1 MAAPFDGQ
9 PVWTTACP
17 DWEQRILARESLI
30 PFAPLFPKEA
40 QAALDVFNALRV
52 VDAPGSPTME
62 VAARPW
68 VKAFVAAIF
77 GAYDPDSGRRLV
89 NEFFLLISKKNTKS
103 TTAAGI
109 MLTALVLN
117 WRESAEFI
125 ILAPTIEIAKNS
137 FDPVRDMIAKD
148 PELSDLLLVQEHTRT
163 VTHRLTNAT
172 LKVVA
177 ANNETVG
184 GKKAVGILIDELW
197 ILGKRDGAENML
209 REATGGL
216 ASRREGFIIYLTTQS
231 DEPPRGVFRTKL
243 LYARGVRDG
252 RIADRK
258 FLPVL
263 YEFPDDLLKAEK
275 HKDPA
280 FFYVTNPNLGTSVD
294 EEFLVREFA
303 KAQEDGEDSVR
314 GFLAKHLNIEIGMAL
329 RSDRWAGADY
339 WLRTLNVDRTLQVR
353 RMLIDRC
360 DVVTCGADGGG
371 ADDLFGFAMIGR
383 EKVTRRWLAWSHAW
397 AHPVALERRKANI
410 TWYEA
415 FQKDGEMTV
424 IRDYPEDIDGVCE
437 QVRMLKESGLF
448 AGIGLDVIGIGA
460 LVDALADIKV
470 TQENGL
476 VHGIPQ
482 GYKLGGTI
490 KTLERKLIDGSFV
503 HAGQGLLNWSVANA
517 KVEPTRNAFLI
528 TKQASGVAKIDPLMA
543 LLDAAVLMERNP
555 DPKRSVY
562 EDRGL
567 RKF

>member
-17 DWEQRILARESLI
+17 DWERRILARDSLI
-30 PFAPLFPKEA
+30 PFAPLFPDEA
-40 QAALDVFNALRV
+40 QAALDVFNELRV
-52 VDAPGSPTME
+52 VDAPGSPRMAE
-62 VAARPW
+62 AARAW

-77 GAYDPDSGRRLV
+77 GAYDPNSGRRLI

-137 FDPVRDMIAKD
+137 FDPVRDMVAKD

-177 ANNETVG
+177 ANSETVG

-197 ILGKRDGAENML
+197 IFGKRDGAENML

-216 ASRREGFIIYLTTQS
+216 ASRPEGFIIYLTTQS

-252 RIADRK
+252 RIEDRK

-263 YEFPDDLLKAEK
+263 YEFPDELLKAEK

-280 FFYVTNPNLGTSVD
+280 YFYVTNPNLGTSVD

-303 KAQEDGEDSVR
+303 KAKEDGEDSVR

-339 WLRTLNVDRTLQVR
+339 WLREINVDRTLVVR
-353 RMLIDRC
+353 RMLLDRC

-383 EKVTRRWLAWSHAW
+383 EKITRRWLAWSHAW
-397 AHPVALERRKANI
+397 AHPVALERRKANA

-415 FQKDGEMTV
+415 FQKDGDMTV
-424 IRDYPEDIDGVCE
+424 IKDYPEDIDGVCE
-437 QVRMLKESGLF
+437 VVQMVKQSGLF

-460 LVDALADIKV
+460 LVDALADIGV

-476 VHGIPQ
+476 VQGIPQ

-490 KTLERKLIDGSFV
+490 KTVERKLIDGSFV
-503 HAGQGLLNWSVANA
+503 HAGQGLLNWSVSNA

-543 LLDAAVLMERNP
+543 VLDAATLMERNP
-555 DPKRSVY
+555 APKRSVY

>member
-1 MAAPFDGQ
+1 MTAPFDGQ
-9 PVWTTACP
+9 PVWSTACP
-17 DWEQRILARESLI
+17 DWERRIVASESLV
-30 PFAPLFPKEA
+30 PFAPLFPGEA
-40 QAALDVFNALRV
+40 AAAMDVFNGLRV
-52 VDAPGSPTME
+52 VDAPGSPMMAD
-62 VAARPW
+62 AARPW
-68 VKAFVAAIF
+68 VKDFVASIF

-109 MLTALVLN
+109 MLTALILN

-137 FDPVRDMIAKD
+137 FDPVRDMIRKD

-177 ANNETVG
+177 ADNDTVG
-184 GKKAVGILIDELW
+184 GKKAVGILVDELW
-197 ILGKRDGAENML
+197 IFGKRDGAENML

-216 ASRREGFIIYLTTQS
+216 ASRPEGFVIYLTTQS

-252 RIADRK
+252 RITDRK
-258 FLPVL
+258 FLPVI
-263 YEFPDDLLKAEK
+263 YEFPDALLKEEK

-280 FFYVTNPNLGTSVD
+280 YFYITNPNLGTSVD
-294 EEFLVREFA
+294 VEFLEREYA
-303 KAQEDGEDSVR
+303 KALQDGEDSVR
-314 GFLAKHLNIEIGMAL
+314 GFLAKHLNVEIGMAL

-339 WLRTLNVDRTLQVR
+339 WLRAQNVDRALTLR
-353 RMLIDRC
+353 RMLERC

-371 ADDLFGFAMIGR
+371 ADDLFGFGAIGR
-383 EKVTRRWLAWSHAW
+383 EKITRRWLAWCKAW
-397 AHPVALERRKANI
+397 AHPVALERRKINA
-410 TWYEA
+410 TWYEG
-415 FQKDGEMTV
+415 FVKDEDLQV
-424 IRDYPEDIDGVCE
+424 ITDYPEDIDGVVE
-437 QVRMLKESGLF
+437 LVELVKKAQLF

-460 LVDALADIKV
+460 LVDALDVIDV

-476 VHGIPQ
+476 IEGISQ
-482 GYKLGGTI
+482 GYKLSGTI
-490 KTLERKLIDGSFV
+490 KTVERKVIDGSFV
-503 HAGQGLLNWSVANA
+503 HAGQPLLNWSVSNA

-528 TKQASGVAKIDPLMA
+528 TKQASGKAKIDPLMA
-543 LLDAAVLMERNP
+543 MLNAAVLMERNP
-555 DPKRSVY
+555 QAKRSVY

>member
-9 PVWTTACP
+9 PIWSTACP
-17 DWEQRILARESLI
+17 DWERRILARESLI
-30 PFAPLFPKEA
+30 PFAPLFPDEA
-40 QAALDVFNALRV
+40 RAALDVFEALRV
-52 VDAPGSPTME
+52 VDAPGSPTMAA
-62 VAARPW
+62 AARPW
-68 VKAFVAAIF
+68 VKDFVASIF
-77 GAYDPDSGRRLV
+77 GSYDPVSGRRLI

-117 WRESAEFI
+117 WRQSGEFI

-137 FDPVRDMIAKD
+137 FDPVRDMIRKD

-177 ANNETVG
+177 ADNDTVG
-184 GKKAVGILIDELW
+184 GKKAVGILVDELW
-197 ILGKRDGAENML
+197 IFGKRDGAENML

-216 ASRREGFIIYLTTQS
+216 ASRPEGFVIYLTTQS
-231 DEPPRGVFRTKL
+231 DEPPRGVFRSKL

-252 RIADRK
+252 RITDQK

-263 YEFPDDLLKAEK
+263 YEFPAEMLKAEK

-280 FFYVTNPNLGTSVD
+280 YFYVTNPNLGSSVD
-294 EEFLVREFA
+294 EEFLLRGFQQ
-303 KAQEDGEDSVR
+303 AQEDGEESVR
-314 GFLAKHLNIEIGMAL
+314 GFLAKHLNVEIGLSL

-339 WLRTLNVDRTLQVR
+339 WLRSQNVDRRLSVLR
-353 RMLIDRC
+353 LLLERC

-371 ADDLFGFAMIGR
+371 ADDLFGFAAIGR
-383 EKVTRRWLAWSHAW
+383 EKVTRRWLAWAHAW
-397 AHPVALERRKANI
+397 AHPVALARRKANA
-410 TWYEA
+410 TWYEG
-415 FQKDGEMTV
+415 FVKDQDLTV
-424 IRDYPEDIDGVCE
+424 ITDYPQDIDGVVALVE
-437 QVRMLKESGLF
+437 KIKQEGLF
-448 AGIGLDVIGIGA
+448 GGIGLDVLGIGA
-460 LVDALADIKV
+460 LVDALADIEV
-470 TQENGL
+470 TEENGL

-482 GYKLGGTI
+482 GYKLSGTI
-490 KTLERKLIDGSFV
+490 KTVERKLIDGSFV
-503 HAGQGLLNWSVANA
+503 HASQGLLNWAVANA

-555 DPKRSVY
+555 QAKRSVY

-567 RKF
+567 RRF